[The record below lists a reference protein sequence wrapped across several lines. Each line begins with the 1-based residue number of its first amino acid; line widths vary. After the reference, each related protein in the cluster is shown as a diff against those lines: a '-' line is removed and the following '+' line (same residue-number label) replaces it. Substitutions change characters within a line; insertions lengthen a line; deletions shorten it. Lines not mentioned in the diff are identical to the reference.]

1 MGNFLSRRRRVSLL
15 VWLIIVIVEAK
26 FRGKLVG
33 TKVLRVVKVLSMDV
47 VMVYDQGR
55 LSRP

>member
-1 MGNFLSRRRRVSLL
+1 VGNFLSRRRRVSLL